1 MILVVYFPLYMY
13 GPSSDSIAAG
23 HDTLALF
30 AVTLTKSDTIKK
42 ILFFHSL
49 TIFAAKVIV

>member
-42 ILFFHSL
+42 ILFFMVL
-49 TIFAAKVIV
+49 QFLLQK